1 MQPVVN
7 LDVSCSFDNS
17 AIKTLEVRNWFG
29 FLQTNVIGANQEERG
44 GSGGKTEGRGGVD
57 EEVRRRRKSGGAKQ
71 RQLLQK
77 KKKKG
82 QQRHVASAREK
93 IKNRRK
99 ELEKVCH
106 ALSWGRKCPRGAV
119 ASSLTHLRSERWKT
133 STCASCTVQHTS
145 PCSLE
150 VCLKVIS
157 LLQTDSSGLKLG
169 CNPGKPLWTSCHLSL
184 PLVLSS
190 YPFKHYFL
198 FPSSPKIGSEFFFS
212 SKFTSTRVLYF
223 YLPVPSFAI
232 FSLFLFFC
240 LSLKGTVNTRWES
253 LCNVERAFAEESEI
267 FNSYRHLDQRRCD
280 ATLRIQLGK
289 EVLYLF

>member
-1 MQPVVN
+1 MWAALSTIVR
-7 LDVSCSFDNS
+7 LRHFRWETDLSFFAD
-17 AIKTLEVRNWFG
+17 KRDQREPG
-29 FLQTNVIGANQEERG
+29 GARRKRWEDG
-44 GSGGKTEGRGGVD
+44 GEGRCGWGGEK
-57 EEVRRRRKSGGAKQ
+57 EEEKRWSKAETAAAER
-71 RQLLQK
+71 

-119 ASSLTHLRSERWKT
+119 ASSLTHLRSKRWKT
-133 STCASCTVQHTS
+133 STCASCTVQHIS

-169 CNPGKPLWTSCHLSL
+169 CNPRKPLWTSCHLSV

-190 YPFKHYFL
+190 YPFRNYFL
-198 FPSSPKIGSEFFFS
+198 FPSSSKISFEFRFS
-212 SKFTSTRVLYF
+212 SKFTSTRF
-223 YLPVPSFAI
+223 
-232 FSLFLFFC
+232 
-240 LSLKGTVNTRWES
+240 
-253 LCNVERAFAEESEI
+253 
-267 FNSYRHLDQRRCD
+267 
-280 ATLRIQLGK
+280 
-289 EVLYLF
+289 